1 MSEQVPVC
9 RSDELKEGAVRVCTI
24 GDVEIGIIRHNGGCH
39 AYKNVCP
46 HQGGPVCEGVRMPQV
61 EDVIDEN
68 GLFVCQKFNKS
79 DMHIV
84 CPWHGYEF
92 HIESGEHVI
101 DPKVR
106 LKKYDVVERE
116 GQIYVAI

>member
-1 MSEQVPVC
+1 MSEQVLVC

-24 GDVEIGIIRHNGGCH
+24 GEVEIGVLRHKGSCV
-39 AYKNVCP
+39 AYRNVCP

-61 EDVIDEN
+61 QDVIDEN
-68 GLFVCQKFNKS
+68 GLFVCQKFNE
-79 DMHIV
+79 DDVHIV

-92 HIESGEHVI
+92 KLATGEHAV

-106 LKKYDVVERE
+106 LKKYEITER
-116 GQIYVAI
+116 GGNVYVTL

>member
-1 MSEQVPVC
+1 MSEQVLVC
-9 RSDELKEGAVRVCTI
+9 RSDELKEGAVRVCTV
-24 GDVEIGIIRHNGGCH
+24 GEVEIGIIRHKGGCV
-39 AYKNVCP
+39 AYRNVCP

-68 GLFVCQKFNKS
+68 GLFVCQKFNED

-92 HIESGEHVI
+92 HIGTGEHVI
-101 DPKVR
+101 DPKVKLR
-106 LKKYDVVERE
+106 KYDVVERE

>member
-9 RSDELKEGAVRVCTI
+9 RSDELKEGAVRVCTL
-24 GDVEIGIIRHNGGCH
+24 NGGCH

-68 GLFVCQKFNKS
+68 GLFVCQKFNEN